1 MNQSFENDGAIDYA
15 IRWVS
20 GLSHPVL
27 MLRKDGLKL
36 GVAEVKYSIYF
47 EFKYFE
53 NNLSHA
59 QFVE

>member
-1 MNQSFENDGAIDYA
+1 MNQSFENDGEVDCA

-20 GLSHPVL
+20 GLTHPAL
-27 MLRKDGLKL
+27 TLRKDGLKL
-36 GVAEVKYSIYF
+36 GSAEVKYLIYF
-47 EFKYFE
+47 ELKYFE